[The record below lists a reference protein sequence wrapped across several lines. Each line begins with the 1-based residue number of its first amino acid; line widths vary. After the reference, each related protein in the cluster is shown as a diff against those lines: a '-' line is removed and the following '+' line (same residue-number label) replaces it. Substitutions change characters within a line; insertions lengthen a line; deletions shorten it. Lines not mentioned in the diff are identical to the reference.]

1 MEKMFNIA
9 EVKLSYSC
17 KVRKADRYTIRDS
30 RSAYKLMKKIH
41 PEDTLEFEEQM
52 YMFVM
57 NNATEVIGVKHLS
70 TGGLTGTVVDVST
83 VLTTA
88 LLSRAKNIMLWHNH
102 PSGQLRPSLAD
113 ITITKKVAEACNLL
127 DIKLLDHII
136 ITPESYYSMA
146 DGSDF

>member
-1 MEKMFNIA
+1 MEELFNIA

-17 KVRKADRYTIRDS
+17 KVRKADRHTLRDS
-30 RSAYKLMKKIH
+30 RSAYELMKKIH
-41 PEDTLEFEEQM
+41 PKDTLEFEEQM
-52 YMFVM
+52 YMLVM
-57 NNATEVIGVKHLS
+57 NNAAEVIGVKHLS
-70 TGGLTGTVVDVST
+70 TGGLTGTVVDVGT

-102 PSGQLRPSLAD
+102 PSGQLRPSGAD
-113 ITITKKVAEACNLL
+113 ITITRKVAEACKLL